1 MSSDSN
7 TKIEALSYGQAMEE
21 LNQILAAI
29 EGDAVDLDELGERV
43 ARAAELI
50 RVCRGKIEQTEFQ
63 VRTIIE
69 ELDEGEES

>member
-1 MSSDSN
+1 MSEFATPPEES
-7 TKIEALSYGQAMEE
+7 LSYGEAMEE
-21 LNQILAAI
+21 LNRILAAI

-50 RVCRGKIEQTEFQ
+50 RMCREKIDQTEFQ

-69 ELDEGEES
+69 ELDGRDEG

>member
-1 MSSDSN
+1 MND
-7 TKIEALSYGQAMEE
+7 TTTPPEPLSYGEAMEE
-21 LNQILAAI
+21 LTLILAAI

-50 RVCRGKIEQTEFQ
+50 RMCREKIDQTEFQ

-69 ELDEGEES
+69 ELDGRDDD

>member
-1 MSSDSN
+1 MSEFATPPDES
-7 TKIEALSYGQAMEE
+7 LSYGEAMEE
-21 LNQILAAI
+21 LNRILAAI

-50 RVCRGKIEQTEFQ
+50 RMCREKIDQTEFQ

-69 ELDEGEES
+69 ELDGRDEG

>member
-1 MSSDSN
+1 MSEFATPPEES
-7 TKIEALSYGQAMEE
+7 LSYGEAMEE
-21 LNQILAAI
+21 LNRILAAI

-50 RVCRGKIEQTEFQ
+50 RMCREKIDQTEFQ

-69 ELDEGEES
+69 ELDGRDED

>member
-1 MSSDSN
+1 MSDAVTPPTES
-7 TKIEALSYGQAMEE
+7 LSYGEAMEE
-21 LNQILAAI
+21 LNHILAAI

-50 RVCRGKIEQTEFQ
+50 RMCREKIDQTEFQ

-69 ELDEGEES
+69 ELDGRDED

>member
-1 MSSDSN
+1 MNEFTTPPDES
-7 TKIEALSYGQAMEE
+7 LSYGEAMEE
-21 LNQILAAI
+21 LNRILAAI

-50 RVCRGKIEQTEFQ
+50 RMCREKIDQTEFQ

-69 ELDEGEES
+69 ELDGRDEG